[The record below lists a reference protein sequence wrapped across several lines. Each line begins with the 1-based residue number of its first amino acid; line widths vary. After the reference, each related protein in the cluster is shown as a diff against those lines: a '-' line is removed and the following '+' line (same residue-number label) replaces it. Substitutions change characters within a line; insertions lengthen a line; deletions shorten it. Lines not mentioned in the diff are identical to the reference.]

1 MSNYTTTK
9 TIYLQDLVIASEIGS
24 YTYIYIRKDKS
35 NYVLMEQYNGK
46 LNHHKKM
53 IREISKNT
61 ANIYGITNI
70 TIMKTDKYYH

>member
-9 TIYLQDLVIASEIGS
+9 TIYLNDMVIASEIGL

-46 LNHHKKM
+46 LHHHKKM
-53 IREISKNT
+53 IRQISKNT